1 MNTKDKIPN
10 EAHSEPLQQYK
21 VRRSSKCPFCGGSK
35 IKPFMGFGKSQ
46 NCKECNKDGFISNS
60 KLRRMGLEDFVEKN
74 FA

>member
-1 MNTKDKIPN
+1 MENTEKSSDKVN
-10 EAHSEPLQQYK
+10 SEPLQQYK
-21 VRRSSKCPFCGGSK
+21 VRRSSKCPFCSGSK